1 MFIIALASVFGWLL
15 AYERV
20 PDKIV
25 GFILSISDNKI
36 VILLLLNLTL
46 LLIGAVMDNLAVMVI
61 LGGLAYEVWALSWEL
76 IRFNWVQLS

>member
-1 MFIIALASVFGWLL
+1 MRTTAIVMFIIGLASVFGWLL

-20 PDKIV
+20 PDQIV
-25 GFILSISDNKI
+25 SFILSISDNRV

-61 LGGLAYEVWALSWEL
+61 LGGLLMKL
-76 IRFNWVQLS
+76 GIQL